1 MSTDVMSKRKRYS
14 VEKIKLALDFDDY
27 GSESE
32 ANEPDDSDKDPDYV
46 VSSDSEVEMNSW
58 K

>member
-1 MSTDVMSKRKRYS
+1 MSKRKRYS

-32 ANEPDDSDKDPDYV
+32 ADEPDDSDKDPDYV

>member
-1 MSTDVMSKRKRYS
+1 MSKRKRYS

-27 GSESE
+27 RSESE